1 MTRMGGLGMTRTG
14 MGRLDRT
21 RTGTRRL
28 RTGDD

>member
-1 MTRMGGLGMTRTG
+1 VTGMGGLGMTRTG

-21 RTGTRRL
+21 RTRTRRL